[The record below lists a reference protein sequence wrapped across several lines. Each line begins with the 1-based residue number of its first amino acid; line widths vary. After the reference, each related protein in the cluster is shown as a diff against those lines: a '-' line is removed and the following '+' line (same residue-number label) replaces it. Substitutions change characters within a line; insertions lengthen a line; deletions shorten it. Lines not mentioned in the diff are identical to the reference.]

1 MTKYSESDI
10 NKLLTKYKFSI
21 IVSPSDAVQAHIVL
35 PDYTEIFFNTSNQAN
50 GRFGYVCDEYASC
63 KHTSSIEHLCEVL
76 AELIIRYTDD

>member
-21 IVSPSDAVQAHIVL
+21 IVSPPDAVRARIVL
-35 PDYTEIFFNTSNQAN
+35 PDHTKIFFNTANQAN
-50 GRFGYVCDEYASC
+50 GHFGYVCDESASC
-63 KHTSSIEHLCEVL
+63 KHPSSIEHLCEVL